1 MIKGTIEVTGKTLDD
16 VLDAIDEARKRIA
29 DEFTSGFDR
38 KEDGS
43 FQFEL
48 KERVARTPLQHGQF
62 VYGLDGSGGQWHSA
76 GAS

>member
-1 MIKGTIEVTGKTLDD
+1 MITGTIEVTGKTLDD

-29 DEFTSGFDR
+29 DELTSGFDR
-38 KEDGS
+38 NEDGS
-43 FQFEL
+43 FRFEL
-48 KERVARTPLQHGQF
+48 KERVARTTLEHGQF